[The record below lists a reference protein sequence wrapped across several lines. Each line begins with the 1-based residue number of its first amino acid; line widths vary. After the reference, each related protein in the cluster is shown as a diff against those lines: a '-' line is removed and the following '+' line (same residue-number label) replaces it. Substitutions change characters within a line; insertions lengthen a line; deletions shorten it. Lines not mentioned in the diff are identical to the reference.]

1 MKIIKRYKN
10 RRLYDTETREFIVI
24 PNLELMVRQNKSF
37 VVIDNST
44 GKDITLSVLTAVIGE
59 QVHNWR
65 DADLSLDLLQT
76 VIKIGGRRSMNI
88 LRNTALAGI
97 GLVNITKK
105 KAEELIETLVKS
117 GELSKSDK
125 KEAVMELL
133 AKAEKTAKD
142 TREKLSR
149 GLDKGIESFPLVMK
163 SDFDKLIKKVDR
175 LSRKLNKIEK
185 TISS

>member
-10 RRLYDTETREFIVI
+10 RRLYDTENREFIVL
-24 PNLELMVRQNKSF
+24 PDLELMVRQNKSF

-44 GKDITLSVLTAVIGE
+44 GKDITLSVLTAVIGD

-65 DADLSLDLLQT
+65 DSDLSLDLLQS

-88 LRNTALAGI
+88 LKNTALAGI
-97 GLVNITKK
+97 GLVNVTKK

-133 AKAEKTAKD
+133 AKAEKGAKD
-142 TREKLSR
+142 TREKISK
-149 GLDKGIESFPLVMK
+149 GFDKGIENFPLVLK
-163 SDFDKLIKKVDR
+163 SDFEKLVKKVDS
-175 LSRKLNKIEK
+175 LSRKLNKLEK

>member
-1 MKIIKRYKN
+1 MKIIKRYRN
-10 RRLYDTETREFIVI
+10 RRLYDTELREFIVI
-24 PNLELMVRQNKSF
+24 PDLELMVRQNKSF

-44 GKDITLSVLTAVIGE
+44 GKDITLSVLTAVLGE

-65 DADLSLDLLQT
+65 DTDLSLDLLQS

-88 LRNTALAGI
+88 LKNTALAGI
-97 GLVNITKK
+97 GLVNITRK
-105 KAEELIETLVKS
+105 KAEELIETLIKS

-133 AKAEKTAKD
+133 AKAEKSAKETKD
-142 TREKLSR
+142 KFTRGIDR
-149 GLDKGIESFPLVMK
+149 GIENFPLVMK
-163 SDFDKLIKKVDR
+163 SDFEKLVKKVEG
-175 LSRKLNKIEK
+175 LSRKLNKLEK